1 MLGSQHKRVEQSFWP
16 VFPDYVSVSY
26 DYAQMNAKYS
36 KTIPLGKTIE
46 YKTNEQGITYSN

>member
-1 MLGSQHKRVEQSFWP
+1 MLGSQNKRVAQSVWP

-36 KTIPLGKTIE
+36 KTTPLGKTIE

>member
-1 MLGSQHKRVEQSFWP
+1 MLGSQNKRVAQSVWP

-26 DYAQMNAKYS
+26 DYAQMNAKYL

-46 YKTNEQGITYSN
+46 YKTNEQGLTYPN